1 MRERA
6 PGFRITEIFAFVS
19 VGEDGDEGVC
29 GFHSKDGV
37 FWPMVAA
44 DVKRLK
50 DYFPIA
56 EEISKETGVKIEV
69 RRFTKMETLS
79 VITPEGITHL

>member
-1 MRERA
+1 MKDNT

-19 VGEDGDEGVC
+19 VDPDGDEGVC

-44 DVKRLK
+44 DVRRLK
-50 DYFPIA
+50 DFFPIA

-69 RRFTKMETLS
+69 RHFTKMETLS
-79 VITPEGITHL
+79 VITPEGIAHL